1 MTPVSDDLFVVVR
14 AFLLSLFP
22 SGVEVVQGL
31 QNGVP
36 MPAGPFIC
44 MTAKE
49 QTRLATN
56 HTVQLVTQERAVKM
70 PTQYSI
76 QLDCYGP
83 NSSDQATTIKALWRD
98 FYGCDML
105 ASVGAPLYASE
116 PVQMPL
122 VNGEQQYEQRWMTIA
137 LLQFNPVVTVPQQSA
152 IALAV
157 ELVSVDVEFP
167 PTP

>member
-1 MTPVSDDLFVVVR
+1 MTPVSEDLFISVR

-22 SGVEVVQGL
+22 SGVEVVQGI

-36 MPAGPFIC
+36 MPLGPFIC

-49 QTRLATN
+49 QKRLATN
-56 HTVQLVTQERAVKM
+56 HSIYDVDLSRSVKM
-70 PTQYSI
+70 PTEYSI

-83 NSSDQATTIKALWRD
+83 NSSDMATTIKALWRD
-98 FYGCDML
+98 PYGCDAL

-116 PVQMPL
+116 PIQMPL
-122 VNGEQQYEQRWMTIA
+122 VNGEQQYEARWMTIA
-137 LLQFNPVVTVPQQSA
+137 LLQFNPVITVPQESA

-157 ELVSVDVEFP
+157 DLVSVDAEFP